1 MGGLEIVMLAMVV
14 CVISFGCCL
23 CCCKYK
29 GEFREALG
37 RRPANQT
44 PPVRQ
49 GAERRHRQPRRAT
62 STPSRNGDI
71 YVISMDDNRDGP
83 PPEYKCEDE
92 LYDLPPTYEEA
103 MNSYGENAAAS
114 QVIITQ
120 P

>member
-1 MGGLEIVMLAMVV
+1 
-14 CVISFGCCL
+14 
-23 CCCKYK
+23 
-29 GEFREALG
+29 
-37 RRPANQT
+37 
-44 PPVRQ
+44 
-49 GAERRHRQPRRAT
+49 
-62 STPSRNGDI
+62 
-71 YVISMDDNRDGP
+71 MDDNRDGP